1 MNFFVTGNEIF
12 KTGIDLK
19 FIASTKSHGANFSFG
34 GQTLS
39 ESLSIAQEIF
49 GRVKRGKIDFV
60 LIGLA
65 PDALFQGENVD
76 ENLNALTEY
85 IKLCIDNEA
94 KPAAVIF
101 PVAPSVRDRCRKN
114 FVEPLRSILAELKK
128 MYDFELVDL
137 FDFPLA
143 DGYFDGE
150 FCLTEMGKLFAGC
163 ALGLKLHETILPFEN
178 LCNMTYAFFQVIS
191 RTFSQKYFND
201 VMRRV
206 FAESAKKISRKD
218 KIKIGFS
225 LWDTSMWCGDKL
237 YKLFAD
243 DPRFE
248 PTVFLY
254 MEAANENE
262 LKQRDFAQGIRK
274 FKAAGLNVVPV
285 VEGETV
291 IPKQDVLIFLIPYPN
306 WYPDDF
312 QTTVLTAET
321 LVTYIPY
328 TFEISLAD
336 MYKWPIYEIG
346 WKIFFDTD
354 WNRQLG
360 ALNCVT
366 GGANFYYSGYPK
378 VDIFA
383 DAEKISFPWKMIC
396 PDAKKIIWAP
406 HWTIMNPLKPSEYAY
421 ANFQYVYRFLYEF
434 AKTHP
439 ETSWVVKPHPK
450 LLTAAVESG
459 VFPSVEAFEE
469 YIQAWN
475 DLPNAQFFTGGY
487 YQEIFATSDGMIHD
501 SCSFIAEYQYTRKP
515 MIYLTRQEQHF
526 NIVGKRILEAA
537 YCIDGRDLDGIAALM
552 QKIFIDGDDPL
563 KDERQKVFD
572 EILNYRRVNGMSA
585 SEFIFHAIADEL
597 TGEQ

>member
-12 KTGIDLK
+12 KSGIDLQ

-34 GQTLS
+34 GQSLS
-39 ESLSIAQEIF
+39 EGLSIAQEIF

-65 PDALFQGENVD
+65 PDCLFQGGDVD
-76 ENLNALTEY
+76 KNLNALNKY
-85 IKLCIDNEA
+85 LKLCIDGGA
-94 KPAAVIF
+94 KPVCLIF
-101 PVAPSVRDRCRKN
+101 PVAPSVRESCRKK
-114 FVEPLRSILAELKK
+114 FVEPLRAILAELKK
-128 MYDFELVDL
+128 IYDFALVDL
-137 FDFPLA
+137 FDFSLV
-143 DGYFDGE
+143 DGYFDGD
-150 FCLTEMGKLFAGC
+150 FCLTEMGKLFASC

-191 RTFSQKYFND
+191 RTFSQRYFND

-206 FAESAKKISRKD
+206 FAESVKKISRKN

-225 LWDTSMWCGDKL
+225 LWDPSMWCGDKL

-243 DPRFE
+243 NPRFE
-248 PTVFLY
+248 LTIFLY

-312 QTTVLTAET
+312 QTTALTAET

-328 TFEISLAD
+328 SFESSLAD
-336 MYKWPIYEIG
+336 MYKWPVYEIG
-346 WKIFFDTD
+346 WKIFFDFM
-354 WNRQLG
+354 WNLKVG

-378 VDIFA
+378 VDIFE
-383 DAEKISFPWKMIC
+383 DAEKFSFPWKMTR

-406 HWTIMNPLKPSEYAY
+406 HHSIISPLSPANYGY
-421 ANFQYVYRFLYEF
+421 ANFQHIYKFMYEF
-434 AKTHP
+434 AKAHP
-439 ETSWVVKPHPK
+439 ETSWVVKPHPR
-450 LLTAAVESG
+450 LLTSAVESG
-459 VFPSVEAFEE
+459 VFPSVEAFED

-475 DLPNAQFFTGGY
+475 DLPNAQFFTGAY
-487 YQEIFATSDGMIHD
+487 YQEIFATSDGMIQD
-501 SCSFIAEYQYTRKP
+501 SVSFIAEYQYTHKP
-515 MIYLTRQEQHF
+515 MIYLTRKEQHF
-526 NIVGKRILEAA
+526 NEAGRKILDAS
-537 YCIDGRDLDGIAALM
+537 YCVDGRDLDGIAALL
-552 QKIFIDGDDPL
+552 QKVFIDGDDPL

-585 SEFIFHAIADEL
+585 SEYIFHAIADEL
-597 TGEQ
+597 GA

>member
-12 KTGIDLK
+12 KSGIDLK
-19 FIASTKSHGANFSFG
+19 FIASTKSHGVNFSRD
-34 GQTLS
+34 GQTLRQ
-39 ESLSIAQEIF
+39 SLSIAQEIF
-49 GRVKRGKIDFV
+49 GRVTRGKIDFV

-65 PDALFQGENVD
+65 PDVLFQGGSID
-76 ENLNALTEY
+76 ENLSALSEY
-85 IKLCIDNEA
+85 LKLCVDGGA
-94 KPAAVIF
+94 KPVCVIF
-101 PVAPSVRDRCRKN
+101 PVTPNVHESCRKK

-128 MYDFELVDL
+128 IFDFELVDL

-143 DGYFDGE
+143 DGYFDGDFYLNE
-150 FCLTEMGKLFAGC
+150 QGKFFASC

-206 FAESAKKISRKD
+206 FAASAKKIARKD

-225 LWDTSMWCGDKL
+225 MWDAAMWSGDKL

-243 DPRFE
+243 NPRFE
-248 PTVFLY
+248 PTIFLY
-254 MEAANENE
+254 MQAANENE
-262 LKQRDFAQGIRK
+262 LKQQDFAQAIAK
-274 FKAAGLNVVPV
+274 FKAHGLNVVPV
-285 VEGETV
+285 VDGETV

-312 QTTVLTAET
+312 QTPVLTAET

-328 TFEISLAD
+328 TFEVSLAD
-336 MYKWPIYEIG
+336 MYKWPVYEIG
-346 WKIFFDTD
+346 WKNFFDSD

-366 GGANFYYSGYPK
+366 GGANFYFSGHPK
-378 VDIFA
+378 LDIFA
-383 DAEKISFPWKMIC
+383 DDNKISFPWKMTR
-396 PDAKKIIWAP
+396 PDAKKFIWAP
-406 HWTIMNPLKPSEYAY
+406 HWTIVTPLTPSKYAY
-421 ANFQYVYRFLYEF
+421 ANFQYVYKFMYEF
-434 AKTHP
+434 AKNHP

-450 LLTAAVESG
+450 LLTVAVESG
-459 VFPSVEAFEE
+459 IFPSVEAFEE

-501 SCSFIAEYQYTRKP
+501 SCSFVAEYQYTHKP
-515 MIYLTRQEQHF
+515 MIYLTCPKQHF
-526 NIVGKRILEAA
+526 NELGKKILDAS
-537 YCIDGRDLDGIAALM
+537 YCVDGRDLNAIAALM
-552 QKIFIDGDDPL
+552 QKIFIDGEDPL
-563 KDERQKVFD
+563 KDARQKVFD
-572 EILNYRRVNGMSA
+572 ELLNYRRVNGMSA
-585 SEFIFHAIADEL
+585 SEYIFHAIADEL
-597 TGEQ
+597 GA